1 MSSSEQTP
9 VVAACRM
16 RDIDSGLNPGV
27 AAACERGIVMFQ
39 KETDMTG
46 WRPLAMSIAWLV
58 LSAPLV
64 DAQDLSRYRDLRFDM
79 TLTAV
84 AQQVGVKPSEARTI
98 HQRPALIQELA
109 WQPQF
114 MTGASAQTDPVRT
127 ITCSFYNGRLFRIVV
142 TYDRDKI
149 EGLTEQDIVDAMS
162 ASYGLATLS
171 ATQINLSPAP
181 AQNYLASDSPAST
194 RNERVAA
201 LWEDS
206 QYSMS
211 LVHSAYPPSF
221 GLVLFSKQMNALAL
235 VATVEATRLDT
246 QEAPQREVDRLK
258 VQAEATRVKTEKA
271 RLVNK
276 AAFRF

>member
-1 MSSSEQTP
+1 
-9 VVAACRM
+9 
-16 RDIDSGLNPGV
+16 
-27 AAACERGIVMFQ
+27 
-39 KETDMTG
+39 MTG
-46 WRPLAMSIAWLV
+46 WRPLAMSIAWLI

-64 DAQDLSRYRDLRFDM
+64 DAQDLSRYRELQFGM

-84 AQQVGVKPSEARTI
+84 AQQAGVKPTEVRVI

-109 WQPQF
+109 WQPQSL
-114 MTGASAQTDPVRT
+114 TGAHALADPVRT
-127 ITCSFYNGRLFRIVV
+127 IHCSFYNDQLFRIVV
-142 TYDRDKI
+142 TYARDKI
-149 EGLTEQDIVDAMS
+149 EGLTEQDFVEAIS

-171 ATQINLSPAP
+171 ATQIKLSPKP
-181 AQNYLASDSPAST
+181 ANNYLASGDTAST

-211 LVHSAYPPSF
+211 LVQSVYPPSF
-221 GLVLFSKQMNALAL
+221 GLVLFSKQVNALAL

-258 VQAEATRVKTEKA
+258 IQAEANRVKTEKA

>member
-1 MSSSEQTP
+1 
-9 VVAACRM
+9 
-16 RDIDSGLNPGV
+16 
-27 AAACERGIVMFQ
+27 
-39 KETDMTG
+39 MTG
-46 WRPLAMSIAWLV
+46 WRPLAMSIAWLI

-64 DAQDLSRYRDLRFDM
+64 DAQDLSRYRELQFGM

-84 AQQVGVKPSEARTI
+84 AQQVGVKPSEARTV

-114 MTGASAQTDPVRT
+114 LTGARAQTDPVRT
-127 ITCSFYNGRLFRIVV
+127 IQCSFYNGELFRIVI

-149 EGLTEQDIVDAMS
+149 EGLTEQDFVEAIS
-162 ASYGLATLS
+162 ASYGLATLQ
-171 ATQINLSPAP
+171 ATQFNLSPPP
-181 AQNYLASDSPAST
+181 ARDYLASGDSAPT
-194 RNERVAA
+194 RNERVTA
-201 LWEDS
+201 LWEDP

-211 LVHSAYPPSF
+211 LVQSIYPPSF
-221 GLVLFSKQMNALAL
+221 GLVLFSKQVNALAL
-235 VATVEATRLDT
+235 VATVEAARLDT

-258 VQAEATRVKTEKA
+258 TQAEANRVKTEKA